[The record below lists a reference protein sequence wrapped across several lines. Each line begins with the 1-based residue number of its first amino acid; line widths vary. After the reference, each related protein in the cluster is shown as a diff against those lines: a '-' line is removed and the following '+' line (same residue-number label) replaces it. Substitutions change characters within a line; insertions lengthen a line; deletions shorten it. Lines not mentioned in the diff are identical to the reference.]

1 MILLSIKKCFILL
14 FLSLTYVRV
23 EWSLSFL
30 FYHYRMVEELL
41 SVSTWGWGGGGQS
54 MACDL
59 LSMLLFL
66 SSL

>member
-30 FYHYRMVEELL
+30 FYHYRVVEELL
-41 SVSTWGWGGGGQS
+41 SVSTWGGGGQS
-54 MACDL
+54 MACDP

>member
-30 FYHYRMVEELL
+30 FYHYRVVEELL
-41 SVSTWGWGGGGQS
+41 SMSTWGGGQS
-54 MACDL
+54 MACDP